1 MGLLSSYLM
10 RTILTSTFMV
20 MLVLLALAGLFEFIS
35 QLEDTQGN
43 YGVPQALLFSVLRL
57 PQLSFEMI
65 PIAALIGSLLGLGG
79 LANNSEL
86 VVMRTAGLSVAR
98 LAGMVAISGVVLV
111 IFTAVIGEYIGPPL
125 DYFARTMRDEGRY
138 EQVDRDIG
146 SAAWVKDGQVIL
158 HLQRI
163 NPEFEFG
170 VLYMF
175 RFNDDHTLSSIMVML
190 VLLALAGLFEFIS
203 QLEDTQGNYGVPQ
216 ALLFSVLRL
225 PQLSFEMIPIA
236 ALIGSLLGLGGL
248 ANNSEL
254 VVMRTAGLSV
264 ARLAGMV
271 AISGVVLVIFTAVI
285 GEYIGPPLD
294 YFARTM
300 RDEGRYEQ
308 VDRDIGSAA
317 WVKDGQVILHLQ
329 RINPEFE
336 FGVLYMFRFNDDH
349 TLSSIA
355 RAENSGIDDSDK
367 WILENFRETRFRD
380 DGSTGR

>member
-10 RTILTSTFMV
+10 RTILASTLMV
-20 MLVLLALAGLFEFIS
+20 MLVLLALAGLFEFIG

-43 YGVPQALLFSVLRL
+43 YGVPQALLFTALRL

-65 PIAALIGSLLGLGG
+65 PIAALIGSLLGLGS

-86 VVMRTAGLSVAR
+86 VVMRTAGLSVTR

-170 VLYMF
+170 TLYMF
-175 RFNDDHTLSSIMVML
+175 RFN
-190 VLLALAGLFEFIS
+190 
-203 QLEDTQGNYGVPQ
+203 EDN
-216 ALLFSVLRL
+216 
-225 PQLSFEMIPIA
+225 
-236 ALIGSLLGLGGL
+236 
-248 ANNSEL
+248 
-254 VVMRTAGLSV
+254 
-264 ARLAGMV
+264 
-271 AISGVVLVIFTAVI
+271 
-285 GEYIGPPLD
+285 
-294 YFARTM
+294 
-300 RDEGRYEQ
+300 
-308 VDRDIGSAA
+308 
-317 WVKDGQVILHLQ
+317 
-329 RINPEFE
+329 
-336 FGVLYMFRFNDDH
+336 

-380 DGSTGR
+380 DGVQVVESSVAVESFDLNSELLGITLVKPVSLSARGLMSYISYLRKNDLSAERYETELWSRVSKTATVAIMPVLALAFVFGSLRSTGSGSRLLVGVLIGLGYFLASEMIANSGQVFNLNPAIVTWVPSIALLMVTAFALSRVR